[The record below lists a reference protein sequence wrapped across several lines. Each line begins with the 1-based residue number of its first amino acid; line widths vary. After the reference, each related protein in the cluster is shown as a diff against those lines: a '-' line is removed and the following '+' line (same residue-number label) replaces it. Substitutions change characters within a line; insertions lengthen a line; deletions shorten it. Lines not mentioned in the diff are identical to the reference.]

1 MDMEWGEIIRLLP
14 VFGSHARLAFEY
26 VELFGVLPLRMK
38 GKKILRLLQDV
49 ALLLRTGS
57 FRYQRREYH
66 ISEPGIWEALR
77 IVCNKHFE
85 QPLENHN
92 YLKKVMIGISERER
106 KEARDAAE
114 REQKQREERLR
125 GRPMTADG
133 RQMTVDGRAMS
144 AEEFKRRAGVE
155 SLAGL
160 IGKGIE

>member
-14 VFGSHARLAFEY
+14 AFGSHARLAFEY

-49 ALLLRTGS
+49 SALLRTGS

-125 GRPMTADG
+125 KGVSG
-133 RQMTVDGRAMS
+133 DGRAMS

-155 SLAGL
+155 SLAGI